1 MISGGQIQSFSL
13 FAIVDSGQQ
22 SEGFPVFLSQSVYFF
37 FEVANPS
44 FQPRIGS
51 PG

>member
-37 FEVANPS
+37 S
-44 FQPRIGS
+44 RS
-51 PG
+51 PIRLSSLE